1 MCACVCVRAI
11 QSGVLNLIDLAGS
24 ERLSKS
30 EATGSRLKE
39 IQAINKSLSCLGSVF
54 VALGKKSDHIPYRDS
69 KLTYLLQSSLGGNCK
84 TLMLS
89 HISPAQSSSGESLCS
104 LHFASRVNECE
115 LGRAKRQV
123 SNGDGGGVAPAPAP
137 IATGNGLGDALE
149 RFQLEQ
155 LLRASGSTTKRVQEP
170 EPEPEPERG

>member
-39 IQAINKSLSCLGSVF
+39 TQAINKSLSCLGSVF

-69 KLTYLLQSSLGGNCK
+69 KLTYLLQSSLGGDGK
-84 TLMLS
+84 TLMMLNL
-89 HISPAQSSSGESLCS
+89 SPAPASYQESLCS
-104 LHFASRVNECE
+104 LRFGSKVNTVDMGNK
-115 LGRAKRQV
+115 GRGESKARPPTCLPARI
-123 SNGDGGGVAPAPAP
+123 VACSPVTPRLAGWLA
-137 IATGNGLGDALE
+137 D
-149 RFQLEQ
+149 
-155 LLRASGSTTKRVQEP
+155 
-170 EPEPEPERG
+170 